1 MYVEHELLLNEK
13 DIVSTEVNLADST
26 RAKSSRA
33 NNCKS
38 NVVST
43 FFVRGSNALLNT
55 HRAQMLALSALII
68 R

>member
-43 FFVRGSNALLNT
+43 FLFLSGGLT
-55 HRAQMLALSALII
+55 HYLILI
-68 R
+68 ELKC